1 MDFCS
6 VDFALK
12 LNLVGLFCCC
22 FLCCLPCFD
31 HSQVFCSSLGVMLAV
46 DTIIAELKK
55 LSKPVTT
62 PEEIAQVRKQLNQ
75 LYIAVL

>member
-1 MDFCS
+1 MHFCN
-6 VDFALK
+6 VDFGLK
-12 LNLVGLFCCC
+12 LNLVGLCCY

-31 HSQVFCSSLGVMLAV
+31 HSQVFRSSLGVMLAV